1 MNRKEQK
8 HCAIEEK
15 VAWEEVFSIAKLR
28 LRRIEEAEVKYKI
41 NKQKARITNNKPL
54 RFRRIRLNKVE

>member
-1 MNRKEQK
+1 MNRKDAQ
-8 HCAIEEK
+8 HLANEEK